1 MAWVASPEKL
11 MPRSLTHISMRAF
24 LSAYAQTANIT
35 KAAAAAKIDR
45 AMHYRWLDQFPKY
58 QRAFLEA
65 ERQAG
70 DFIEGE
76 AVRRATEGVL
86 ELVFYQGEPCGTVR
100 RYSDGVMMTLLRGFK
115 PQKYS
120 NKTEVSGP
128 DGGPIEIV
136 ARLNAARD
144 RINKENLEAEQREAA
159 EKAKKK

>member
-1 MAWVASPEKL
+1 
-11 MPRSLTHISMRAF
+11 MRAF
-24 LSAYAQTANIT
+24 LAAYAQTANIT

-45 AMHYRWLDQFPKY
+45 AMHYRWLDSFPKY
-58 QRAFLEA
+58 QKAFFEA

-70 DFIEGE
+70 DFIESE

-120 NKTEVSGP
+120 NKTEISGP

-136 ARLNAARD
+136 QRLNAARA
-144 RINKENLEAEQREAA
+144 RMNKENLEAAQKALAAIAEEEQ
-159 EKAKKK
+159 